1 MASATGLGA
10 AVGALV
16 TAGRGR
22 TRLRA
27 LTIGAA
33 AFELL
38 ILAAAAAPSLPI
50 ELLVLAL
57 VGPGQRVVPRRGQH
71 HCPAHHAADDAW
83 SGDGAAGGRVPGI
96 DPGRWSDRG
105 LGQPVRR
112 RPGRPGTWAQRLPAG
127 RAARPGGAASGVSQD
142 CLLYTSDA
150 AAE

>member
-71 HCPAHHAADDAW
+71 HCPAHHAAADAW
-83 SGDGAAGGRVPGI
+83 SGDGAVGGRVPGI
-96 DPGRWSDRG
+96 DPGRWS
-105 LGQPVRR
+105 
-112 RPGRPGTWAQRLPAG
+112 GTGSAGTAAAGPAWYL
-127 RAARPGGAASGVSQD
+127 GAAPACWPRG
-142 CLLYTSDA
+142 
-150 AAE
+150 

>member
-22 TRLRA
+22 TGLQA

-57 VGPGQRVVPRRGQH
+57 VGPGQRVDPRRGQH

-83 SGDGAAGGRVPGI
+83 SGDGAVGGRVPGI
-96 DPGRWSDRG
+96 DPDSDRHG
-105 LGQPVRR
+105 
-112 RPGRPGTWAQRLPAG
+112 APAP
-127 RAARPGGAASGVSQD
+127 A
-142 CLLYTSDA
+142 
-150 AAE
+150 

>member
-22 TRLRA
+22 IRLRA

-57 VGPGQRVVPRRGQH
+57 VGPGQRVVPRRWATPLSSSQR
-71 HCPAHHAADDAW
+71 C
-83 SGDGAAGGRVPGI
+83 
-96 DPGRWSDRG
+96 
-105 LGQPVRR
+105 RR
-112 RPGRPGTWAQRLPAG
+112 CVVG
-127 RAARPGGAASGVSQD
+127 
-142 CLLYTSDA
+142 
-150 AAE
+150 

>member
-10 AVGALV
+10 AGGALV

-50 ELLVLAL
+50 ELVVLAL
-57 VGPGQRVVPRRGQH
+57 VGPGQRVDPRRGQH

-83 SGDGAAGGRVPGI
+83 SGDGAVGGRVPGI
-96 DPGRWSDRG
+96 DHSPATTCGCGPPRHCWPRRSATWPGSARRG
-105 LGQPVRR
+105 ATACG
-112 RPGRPGTWAQRLPAG
+112 
-127 RAARPGGAASGVSQD
+127 
-142 CLLYTSDA
+142 
-150 AAE
+150 